1 MVHTAT
7 KSVMREAVPSVV
19 NRDFNYN
26 QVDSK
31 FRGELKSNP
40 GKTAVLLGF
49 VTTPKS
55 TLNVQSKKVGTLNRA
70 LFRFQPRPHKAY
82 CKS

>member
-1 MVHTAT
+1 MPINAQERIYKSGVTMSSWLE
-7 KSVMREAVPSVV
+7 SVMREAVPSVV

-49 VTTPKS
+49 VTTP
-55 TLNVQSKKVGTLNRA
+55 QIH
-70 LFRFQPRPHKAY
+70 FECPI
-82 CKS
+82 